1 MLWRQGYFSSTA
13 MTAFAYTGDTEQTET
28 TGEAAAGETQP
39 VIPEQTESGE
49 ETEAAAQD
57 GAAEGAETPFSIPGN
72 GEVLDDKAED
82 GTKEFLTIQT
92 KNGNTF
98 FLVLDR
104 SSNTENVYMLSMIDE
119 NDLAEFMDETQTEET
134 PQVVIPETE
143 PTVAPEEAETEAVQP
158 EEGGMNMG
166 AILAIGILAAG
177 AIGVGYY
184 FKVVSKRKR
193 KPRRM
198 ERTWSSMTADLTST
212 KIRQRTKSLQ
222 IKRTRKNRRSEKKT
236 ERKDSRETGCFFC
249 GAERSIGCI

>member
-1 MLWRQGYFSSTA
+1 KKWRRKQRRKVRLETMRKFKNWLMVFAMAAGVLSSTA
-13 MTAFAYTGDTEQTET
+13 MTAFAYTGDTGQTET

-143 PTVAPEEAETEAVQP
+143 PTVAPEEAETETVQP

-184 FKVVSKRKR
+184 FKVV
-193 KPRRM
+193 KPKK
-198 ERTWSSMTADLTST
+198 EETQEDGEDLEFYDGGSYINEDQAEDEEPAD
-212 KIRQRTKSLQ
+212 K
-222 IKRTRKNRRSEKKT
+222 ED
-236 ERKDSRETGCFFC
+236 EE
-249 GAERSIGCI
+249 E

>member
-1 MLWRQGYFSSTA
+1 MKKFNRWVMALAVAGGIFSSTA
-13 MTAFAYTGDTEQTET
+13 TTAFAYVPDPQQTEVAT
-28 TGEAAAGETQP
+28 EPVSENEGT
-39 VIPEQTESGE
+39 VIPEQEAAGQTEGTPQE
-49 ETEAAAQD
+49 ETQD
-57 GAAEGAETPFSIPGN
+57 GETPFSIPGN
-72 GEVLDDKAED
+72 GEVLDDKTGD

-143 PTVAPEEAETEAVQP
+143 PTVAPEEAETETVQP

-177 AIGVGYY
+177 AIGAGYY
-184 FKVVSKRKR
+184 FKVV
-193 KPRRM
+193 KPKK
-198 ERTWSSMTADLTST
+198 EETQEDGEDLEFYDGGSYINEDQAEDEEPAD
-212 KIRQRTKSLQ
+212 K
-222 IKRTRKNRRSEKKT
+222 ED
-236 ERKDSRETGCFFC
+236 EE
-249 GAERSIGCI
+249 E

>member
-1 MLWRQGYFSSTA
+1 MKKFNRWVMALAVAGGIFSSTA
-13 MTAFAYTGDTEQTET
+13 TTAFAYVPDPQQTEVAT
-28 TGEAAAGETQP
+28 EPVSENEGT
-39 VIPEQTESGE
+39 VIPEQEAAGQTEGTPQE
-49 ETEAAAQD
+49 ETQD
-57 GAAEGAETPFSIPGN
+57 GETPFSIPGN
-72 GEVLDDKAED
+72 GEVLDDKTGD

-143 PTVAPEEAETEAVQP
+143 PTVAPEEAETETVQP

-177 AIGVGYY
+177 AIGAGYY
-184 FKVVSKRKR
+184 FKVV
-193 KPRRM
+193 KPKK
-198 ERTWSSMTADLTST
+198 EETQEDGEDLEFYDGGTYVNEDQPEEDGST
-212 KIRQRTKSLQ
+212 EEENNK
-222 IKRTRKNRRSEKKT
+222 
-236 ERKDSRETGCFFC
+236 
-249 GAERSIGCI
+249 A